1 MKIFQSGRY
10 FSNTQSLPEFEMELE
25 SKVREKYDNWVKS
38 NWTNSLGR
46 PITDWKT
53 VLKKAMPFIKN
64 NESSLASKSQIFN
77 AQKYKL
83 CLRILKFKNSF

>member
-1 MKIFQSGRY
+1 MNENIPEWEIFFEYS
-10 FSNTQSLPEFEMELE
+10 QSLPEFEIELE
-25 SKVREKYDNWVKS
+25 SKIREKYDNWVKS

-64 NESSLASKSQIFN
+64 NESSLASKIPNIQRPKI
-77 AQKYKL
+77 
-83 CLRILKFKNSF
+83 